1 MESVPFTQAKAQ
13 LSEMVDRVERQH
25 QRLAVTR
32 HGRTAAILIN
42 EDDLASL
49 EETVEILRDP
59 QLLESLRSSGEQAA
73 AGQVSPLE
81 RQR

>member
-1 MESVPFTQAKAQ
+1 
-13 LSEMVDRVERQH
+13 VERQH

-42 EDDLASL
+42 EDDRASL

>member
-1 MESVPFTQAKAQ
+1 MESVPFTHAKAR

-49 EETVEILRDP
+49 EETIEILRDTE
-59 QLLESLRSSGEQAA
+59 LLESLRSSREQAA
-73 AGQVSPLE
+73 AGQASPLE
-81 RQR
+81 RHR